1 LIFYIGVFT
10 MDGLLVELCRDGLT
24 SRLSRR
30 AAVLLRGFF
39 LDFRCV
45 ITFASSGG
53 GQKLVC
59 VGFPVCVAVR
69 TREWIGV
76 LPYGKGG
83 LVARITAITLSEE
96 ASSELF
102 MQVAAAVL

>member
-1 LIFYIGVFT
+1 MVE
-10 MDGLLVELCRDGLT
+10 LLVEVCRDGLT

-39 LDFRCV
+39 LDFCCCV
-45 ITFASSGG
+45 TAFASFGGG

-59 VGFPVCVAVR
+59 VGFPVREAVR
-69 TREWIGV
+69 TREWVGV

-83 LVARITAITLSEE
+83 LVARMTAITLSEE
-96 ASSELF
+96 ASSEFF

>member
-1 LIFYIGVFT
+1 
-10 MDGLLVELCRDGLT
+10 MSGLLIGLCRDGLT
-24 SRLSRR
+24 SRLGRR

-45 ITFASSGG
+45 VAFPSLGD

-59 VGFPVCVAVR
+59 VDFPVSVAVR
-69 TREWIGV
+69 TREWVGV
-76 LPYGKGG
+76 LPYGKGW
-83 LVARITAITLSEE
+83 LVARVTAITLSEKA
-96 ASSELF
+96 ASEFF

>member
-1 LIFYIGVFT
+1 MVE
-10 MDGLLVELCRDGLT
+10 LLVEVCRDGLT

-39 LDFRCV
+39 LDFRSV
-45 ITFASSGG
+45 IAFASFGG
-53 GQKLVC
+53 GQQLVC

-69 TREWIGV
+69 TRKWVGV
-76 LPYGKGG
+76 LPYGKGW
-83 LVARITAITLSEE
+83 LVARVTAIALSKK
-96 ASSELF
+96 ASSEFF